1 MFIFVVCYLY
11 SEKVSLIKLKYN
23 YLIKVVMEKDYEL
36 NSKIC
41 NKENSDLVYLIIGK
55 KYLNGILHYHLE
67 TETGQIYLSEFAL
80 NDRYIRIEKIKNNDT
95 NKPIASRLYSK
106 ITNTLNKN

>member
-41 NKENSDLVYLIIGK
+41 NKENTDLIYLIIGK

-67 TETGQIYLSEFAL
+67 SETGQIYLAL
-80 NDRYIRIEKIKNNDT
+80 GALTEERYYEYQTVI
-95 NKPIASRLYSK
+95 
-106 ITNTLNKN
+106 